1 MFSVRVHNLCRDE
14 DVAIPLDVGV
24 VYKRIK

>member
-14 DVAIPLDVGV
+14 DVAIPLDVGA
-24 VYKRIK
+24 VYK